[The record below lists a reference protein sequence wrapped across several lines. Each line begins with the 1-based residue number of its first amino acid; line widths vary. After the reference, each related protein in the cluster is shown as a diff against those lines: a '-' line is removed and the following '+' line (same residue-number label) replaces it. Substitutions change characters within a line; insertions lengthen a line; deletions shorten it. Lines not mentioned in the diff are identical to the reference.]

1 MIDIILSIVFFTAL
15 AFALSGAVLMVR
27 DKQMQWEQRKESEKD
42 L

>member
-1 MIDIILSIVFFTAL
+1 MVDIILGILFFTAFT
-15 AFALSGAVLMVR
+15 AALYGAVLMVR